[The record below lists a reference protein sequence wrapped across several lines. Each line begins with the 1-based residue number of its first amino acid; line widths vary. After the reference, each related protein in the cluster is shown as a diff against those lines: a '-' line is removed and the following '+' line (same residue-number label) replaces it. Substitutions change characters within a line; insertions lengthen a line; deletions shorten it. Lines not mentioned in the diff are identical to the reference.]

1 MDIKIPS
8 GFDHIE
14 DEGILTFL
22 AFAQRVCER
31 YGFDDWYTLSKE
43 DCAVICNKNGV
54 GLVPWLLRHNLEGFE
69 VGDPYSHTMMFRL
82 RDPNKLSR
90 RQKQI
95 AWFKPKDERTKLVW
109 MYIIGCVNHN
119 LLTDDLAAH
128 HDDSF
133 YKRRRHANCRN
144 IEEFKITR
152 EAEFYMKNLKQKR
165 KRELE

>member
-8 GFDHIE
+8 GFDHIK
-14 DEGILTFL
+14 DEGILMLL
-22 AFAQRVCER
+22 AFAQRVSER

-43 DCAVICNKNGV
+43 DCATICNKNGV
-54 GLVPWLLRHNLEGFE
+54 GLVPWLHSFNLEGFE
-69 VGDPYSHTMMFRL
+69 VGDPYSHTMMFKL
-82 RDPNKLSR
+82 RNPNLLPR
-90 RQKQI
+90 RDKQI
-95 AWFKPKDERTKLVW
+95 TWFKPTDERGKLIW

-119 LLTDDLAAH
+119 LLVDEMPAQ

-152 EAEFYMKNLKQKR
+152 EALHYVKKKE
-165 KRELE
+165 RESE

>member
-1 MDIKIPS
+1 
-8 GFDHIE
+8 
-14 DEGILTFL
+14 
-22 AFAQRVCER
+22 
-31 YGFDDWYTLSKE
+31 
-43 DCAVICNKNGV
+43 
-54 GLVPWLLRHNLEGFE
+54 
-69 VGDPYSHTMMFRL
+69 MMFRL

-119 LLTDDLAAH
+119 LLTDDTACH
-128 HDDSF
+128 HDESF

>member
-8 GFDHIE
+8 GFDHIK
-14 DEGILTFL
+14 DEGILMFL

-31 YGFDDWYTLSKE
+31 YGYDDWYTLSKE

-54 GLVPWLLRHNLEGFE
+54 GLVKWLLRHDLEGFE
-69 VGDPYSHTMMFRL
+69 VGDPYSHTMMFKL
-82 RDPNKLSR
+82 RNPNKLGRSA
-90 RQKQI
+90 QQI
-95 AWFKPKDERTKLVW
+95 DWFTPTEERSKLVW

-119 LLTDDLAAH
+119 LLTDEMVTPH
-128 HDDSF
+128 SESF

-152 EAEFYMKNLKQKR
+152 EALHYVKQR
-165 KRELE
+165 DRELE